1 MRHILLTVVILFCFQ
16 AVCSKTVT
24 IQQQDKQQL
33 EKSCAAL
40 IEKQQFIESNLK
52 KLDKELKQKTIAIN
66 GLIKENRILSSSL
79 DSLKNAH
86 KNLETRQ
93 AKNNAEVNKQMLIT
107 ESSVKDNQAILN
119 DRTYWGV
126 TIAVLIVIS
135 VIVVSYRLVKRIKL
149 GTSTIDEV
157 RKAQDSLQAAQAKM
171 QEESVKLDS
180 KLIEI
185 IEKQLSVSIAAKA
198 NEKVVD
204 HSLALKVADEIA
216 KIELNLSRM
225 DPSIRGYKQLTKAVQ
240 RLKDNFM
247 ANGYE
252 IVDMLGKPY
261 NDGMKVIAN
270 FVVDESLEEG
280 TQIITGV
287 IKPQVNYNGQM
298 IQAAQITVSQNN

>member
-135 VIVVSYRLVKRIKL
+135 VIVVSYRLVKHIKL

>member
-198 NEKVVD
+198 DEKAVD
-204 HSLALKVADEIA
+204 HSLALKVADEIVR
-216 KIELNLSRM
+216 IELNLSRM
-225 DPSIRGYKQLTKAVQ
+225 DASVKGYRQLLKAVQ
-240 RLKDNFM
+240 RIKDNFM

-261 NDGMKVIAN
+261 VHGMKAAVT
-270 FVVDESLEEG
+270 FVTDESLEPG
-280 TQIITGV
+280 QQIITKI
-287 IKPQVNYNGQM
+287 IKPQINFRQEM
-298 IQAAQITVSQNN
+298 IQAAEIEVSQSE

>member
-270 FVVDESLEEG
+270 FVVDECLEEG

-287 IKPQVNYNGQM
+287 I
-298 IQAAQITVSQNN
+298 

>member
-252 IVDMLGKPY
+252 IVDMIGKPY